1 MNSNALFASLF
12 FAIIAPVLSIVAEDN
27 EAFWNSVYKD
37 NHVLQIEMKI
47 SRDSWEQMQP
57 QRDKSARGNG
67 RADFNNE
74 FNYAKANLTIDGQPF
89 PDAGLRFK
97 GNSSYR
103 SSRRGLKRPFKID
116 TNRFIKG
123 QKLHGRTKLNL
134 SNAFL
139 DSAFMKEKLAYG
151 LYREAGLPTPQT
163 GWANVV
169 LSIEGIAEKKPLGIY
184 VVIEQMDERYLKEN
198 LQGDPQQSL
207 LTKPESLDDWEYL
220 GNEPDAYQQYNIKFG
235 KTNTQT
241 IQRFMETMKLIHT
254 ASDQEFAEKIQ
265 DYVDLESLAG
275 YLAATSLLANIDSYI
290 GMPHNYYLLLN
301 DPKDKLQLLP
311 WDVNEA
317 FGTFTLF
324 GQAEQLAN
332 WEINRPW
339 IARRKLLERLFE
351 TETFPKLYRNALTQL
366 MEEAFTEKRISGQID
381 EFKNALTP
389 VIQKLGDEA
398 LESFEMGIE
407 GDDRGRNLS
416 VERKTLAI
424 KPFVRQRI
432 KSVKAQLKGT
442 EEGVSLSRRR

>member
-12 FAIIAPVLSIVAEDN
+12 FSIIAPVLSIVAEDN

-103 SSRRGLKRPFKID
+103 SSRRGLKRPLKID

>member
-1 MNSNALFASLF
+1 MNGYTLFASLF
-12 FAIIAPVLSIVAEDN
+12 LLIIGPALSIAAQDN
-27 EAFWNSVYKD
+27 EAFWESVYKD
-37 NHVLQIEMKI
+37 NHVLQIEMQI
-47 SRDSWEQMQP
+47 SRESWDQMQP
-57 QRDKSARGNG
+57 QRDKNARGNG
-67 RADFNNE
+67 RLDFNNE
-74 FNYAKANLTIDGQPF
+74 FNYAKANIIIDGQPF
-89 PDAGLRFK
+89 TDAGLRFK

-103 SSRRGLKRPFKID
+103 SSRRGLKRPLKID

-169 LSIEGIAEKKPLGIY
+169 LSIEGIADEKPLGIY

-198 LQGDPQQSL
+198 LQGDLQQSL

-220 GNEPDAYQQYNIKFG
+220 GKAPDAYQQYNIKYG

-241 IQRFMETMKLIHT
+241 IQRFMEIMRLIQT
-254 ASDQEFAEKIQ
+254 ASDHEFAEKIQ
-265 DYVDLESLAG
+265 DYVDLECLAG

-301 DPKDKLQLLP
+301 DPKDKLKLLP

-351 TETFPKLYRNALTQL
+351 TEKFPNLYRKALTRL
-366 MEEAFTEKRISGQID
+366 MQEAFTEKRIFGQID

-407 GDDRGRNLS
+407 GDDRGWNLS

-424 KPFVRQRI
+424 KPFVKQRI
-432 KSVKAQLKGT
+432 KSVEAQLKGT
-442 EEGVSLSRRR
+442 EKGASLSRRR

>member
-12 FAIIAPVLSIVAEDN
+12 FSIIAPVLSIVAEDN

-37 NHVLQIEMKI
+37 NHVLQIEMQI

-198 LQGDPQQSL
+198 LQGNPQQSL

-432 KSVKAQLKGT
+432 KSVKAQLRGT